1 MAGATGVR
9 FPAGPVPFGYRK
21 GKTGY
26 VLDKPKAA
34 VVRACLE
41 RYLLYGSLRDAAR
54 YGSRRAGYSLTPST
68 VATWLGHPIYRGDVV
83 YTQNGRPVTLRDA
96 HPPLLSREEAA
107 QIDRQRQR
115 RSPPRSAGTPQAL
128 AGLVRCGSC
137 DQLLHLT
144 VTRTRRQVYRYLRSP
159 RCPQSPKCR
168 AIAYD
173 PALTQIIAAVCA
185 ALAPTML
192 PAVPRLQTRQQA
204 LRQQLQDRQ
213 ALRPQLP
220 LGLAQGFLDGE
231 TLTLRQQNLDREMA
245 TLQSQLAALPPFDPA
260 GAIANLS
267 QPAFWW
273 GLSPAEQRT
282 YLREFVAGV
291 RWYTTG
297 PVVDFH
303 TP

>member
-1 MAGATGVR
+1 
-9 FPAGPVPFGYRK
+9 
-21 GKTGY
+21 
-26 VLDKPKAA
+26 
-34 VVRACLE
+34 
-41 RYLLYGSLRDAAR
+41 
-54 YGSRRAGYSLTPST
+54 
-68 VATWLGHPIYRGDVV
+68 
-83 YTQNGRPVTLRDA
+83 
-96 HPPLLSREEAA
+96 
-107 QIDRQRQR
+107 
-115 RSPPRSAGTPQAL
+115 
-128 AGLVRCGSC
+128 
-137 DQLLHLT
+137 
-144 VTRTRRQVYRYLRSP
+144 
-159 RCPQSPKCR
+159 
-168 AIAYD
+168 
-173 PALTQIIAAVCA
+173 
-185 ALAPTML
+185 ML